1 MPLTSRT
8 RQSIVGS
15 HATAT
20 VDPSFLAAI
29 AAAGI
34 LNCAVYTA
42 RQLARIN
49 QTDRAISALSNTI
62 DMGYLCATAIS
73 RDPWFA
79 SLRPSPRYTELMRKA
94 ELRRSESH
102 AAFLAAGGDQVI
114 SVT

>member
-1 MPLTSRT
+1 VGTLFVRSILRADGDPLKLTHEAGEAVILKDPETS
-8 RQSIVGS
+8 
-15 HATAT
+15 
-20 VDPSFLAAI
+20 F
-29 AAAGI
+29 
-34 LNCAVYTA
+34 YTA

-102 AAFLAAGGDQVI
+102 VAFLAAGGDQVI
-114 SVT
+114 SVM